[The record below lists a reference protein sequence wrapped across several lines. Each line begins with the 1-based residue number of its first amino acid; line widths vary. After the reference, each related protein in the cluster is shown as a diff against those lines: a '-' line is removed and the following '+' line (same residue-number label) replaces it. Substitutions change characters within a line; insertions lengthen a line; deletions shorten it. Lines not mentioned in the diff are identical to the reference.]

1 MITRRSEEVR
11 NQLDSCRVSRRGAQR
26 AIARD
31 QRGIERLGERQ
42 VHSVVR
48 RHVLTQFPDSSGKI
62 DMAVSQ
68 DGQQCQVLDRFFRTP
83 GAHVPAMNQT
93 PQRAE
98 DLHVEEMRRVEDLI
112 TPV

>member
-1 MITRRSEEVR
+1 
-11 NQLDSCRVSRRGAQR
+11 
-26 AIARD
+26 
-31 QRGIERLGERQ
+31 
-42 VHSVVR
+42 
-48 RHVLTQFPDSSGKI
+48 
-62 DMAVSQ
+62 MAVSQ

-93 PQRAE
+93 PQRSQ